1 MFTKKQATNNRDSLE
16 EGVIK
21 NSLTFLVEIF
31 KGNYYKP
38 NVTYSKTK
46 TNKQFN
52 QSLKTF

>member
-46 TNKQFN
+46 TNN
-52 QSLKTF
+52 KTQVN